1 MTDMPLLAQDLE
13 PRQRIMYAAGKFEIQ
28 EMRKF
33 SKPEGQLEIV
43 LVLHSVSSHAEA
55 AAFAVD
61 VMQERASLVT
71 GEGRKRC
78 KGHLHYET
86 SRSDA
91 SRMTICSFDT
101 RSVA

>member
-1 MTDMPLLAQDLE
+1 MDSVSDPMLEIEAASSVISVLDVAQRFHREL
-13 PRQRIMYAAGKFEIQ
+13 KL
-28 EMRKF
+28 
-33 SKPEGQLEIV
+33 LEIV
-43 LVLHSVSSHAEA
+43 VALHSVARHAEA